1 MRCTQCAGQLK
12 ALAAM
17 VRPAQPIYKTAFL
30 SINNPLTPMA
40 DTQAWALQW
49 VGRAVCGSV
58 TGMVLAGQDR
68 WLCLLEG
75 SDVQVSALAN
85 AMQRRER
92 PKQWL
97 LLMTDPRAKMR
108 MFPQHRLCWR
118 DGATPLEMA
127 AFLGDLRRH
136 TARSQVW
143 HADVNTVLPLL
154 EPAE

>member
-1 MRCTQCAGQLK
+1 
-12 ALAAM
+12 M
-17 VRPAQPIYKTAFL
+17 VRTAQSIYKTAFL

-49 VGRAVCGSV
+49 VARAACSSV

-75 SDVQVSALAN
+75 SDTEIRALVN
-85 AMQRRER
+85 AVERRER

-97 LLMTDPRAKMR
+97 VLMTDTRAKSR
-108 MFPQHRLCWR
+108 MFPQHRLGWGS
-118 DGATPLEMA
+118 GATPLEMA
-127 AFLGDLRRH
+127 AFLGDLRRN

-143 HADVNTVLPLL
+143 HADVHTVLPLL